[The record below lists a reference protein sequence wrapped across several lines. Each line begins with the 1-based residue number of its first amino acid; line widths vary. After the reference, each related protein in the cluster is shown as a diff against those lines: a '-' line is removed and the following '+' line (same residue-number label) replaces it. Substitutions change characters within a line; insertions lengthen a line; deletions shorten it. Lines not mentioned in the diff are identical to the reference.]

1 MVEEEYY
8 SIEEYH
14 LCEECRY
21 HISVPSSFD
30 MQKWELACTKKRSE
44 VNRSG
49 GLTRCPVWEEML

>member
-1 MVEEEYY
+1 MAE

-21 HISVPSSFD
+21 HLPVPSNFD
-30 MQKWELACTKKRSE
+30 MTKWELACKKKRNE

-49 GLTRCPVWEEML
+49 GLTRCPVWEDLGI